1 MGGMMMLG
9 TAMAGSKALGS
20 IAAGKEQERA
30 YEAQAKMAEM
40 QAQQDE
46 IIRRRE
52 LNEALAMPSGM
63 SAAQCRAAGEGSTRK
78 IAETD
83 IRRRGKDVTMSQ
95 AWGNTRDMV

>member
-9 TAMAGSKALGS
+9 TAMAGSKALGT

-46 IIRRRE
+46 IMRRRE
-52 LNEALAMPSGM
+52 LNDALAMQAVMFAASG
-63 SAAQCRAAGEGSTRK
+63 RAAGEGSTK
-78 IAETD
+78 QIVETD
-83 IRRRGKDVTMSQ
+83 IKRAGEDVEMINAGGKSK
-95 AWGNTRDMV
+95 A